1 MRSRISFTCV
11 VVLLFAGFAM
21 AQTKVSGTVQCAA
34 PDQQHSLE
42 IGDYPGHSLVLSQG
56 KCTWTKPMQLAG
68 SETKED
74 TVTMSAEV
82 RGDKVEAHGYGEGTL
97 ASGDRFTARLRATQI
112 LKDGKVQSEEGTW
125 TLVEGTGKAKDI
137 KAKGT
142 YKGKLEGDNMVV
154 EVEGE
159 TEPAK

>member
-74 TVTMSAEV
+74 TVTKCAETRSTRTAMAKARWSV
-82 RGDKVEAHGYGEGTL
+82 AIGSPRV
-97 ASGDRFTARLRATQI
+97 SGPHRF
-112 LKDGKVQSEEGTW
+112 
-125 TLVEGTGKAKDI
+125 
-137 KAKGT
+137 
-142 YKGKLEGDNMVV
+142 
-154 EVEGE
+154 
-159 TEPAK
+159 